1 MSQWYV
7 IFALFFLWPIAA
19 VLWLAEVA
27 ALAGVAGAAV

>member
-1 MSQWYV
+1 MDNWYWV
-7 IFALFFLWPIAA
+7 FALFFLWPIAA